1 MSGFG
6 GLRGEK
12 LIMGALARCR
22 QGRVKVVRVFPI
34 LLPSRRGSA
43 PMPNRHRVGDFLREW
58 RAKMD
63 PNLVPGFT
71 ARFGARNKPGIKQA
85 EMAVLTGVTEGW
97 YRRLEA
103 GRIENPKTEWLERIV
118 RALDLNEAQRYTL
131 FVYAKGQE
139 PPPLYRP
146 AAVIDPSTTAVVHG
160 QPWPAYISDA
170 SWDMLLYNDLCVRN
184 WPWIKYGI
192 NIMVWCLTYPEARL
206 QLINWEED
214 WGKPMASQLR
224 LAHEQQ
230 PENRRLAEVVAE
242 IKERDKV
249 AARLL
254 TDDLTS
260 VTHPD
265 GDRRWMYLPNRGE
278 EEFEVIFRCFAP
290 LSDKSQRMMLIVP
303 PDYSADS

>member
-1 MSGFG
+1 MSSFG
-6 GLRGEK
+6 WLDGEK
-12 LIMGALARCR
+12 MIMEALAKGR
-22 QGRVKVVRVFPI
+22 QRGVKVFGVFPL
-34 LLPSRRGSA
+34 LLPSRRGKALMS
-43 PMPNRHRVGDFLREW
+43 NRHRVGDFLREW

-71 ARFGARNKPGIKQA
+71 ARFGPRSKPGLTQA
-85 EMAVLTGVTEGW
+85 EMAVLTGVTESW

-103 GRIENPKTEWLERIV
+103 GGINNPKTEWLERIV
-118 RALDLNEAQRYTL
+118 RALDLNEAKWYTL
-131 FVYAKGQE
+131 FVYGKGQE

-146 AAVIDPSTTAVVHG
+146 TAVIDPSTAAVIQG

-184 WPWIKYGI
+184 WPWNKYGI
-192 NIMVWCLTYPEARL
+192 NIMTWCLTYPEARL
-206 QLINWEED
+206 QLIDWEES
-214 WGKPMASQLR
+214 WAKPMASQLR
-224 LAHEQQ
+224 LVHESR
-230 PENRRLAEVVAE
+230 PENRRLAEVVAD
-242 IKERDKV
+242 IKKRDKV

-265 GDRRWMYLPNRGE
+265 GHRRWMYLPNRGE

-290 LSDKSQRMMLIVP
+290 LSDRSQRMMFIVP
-303 PDYSADS
+303 PDYSLAS